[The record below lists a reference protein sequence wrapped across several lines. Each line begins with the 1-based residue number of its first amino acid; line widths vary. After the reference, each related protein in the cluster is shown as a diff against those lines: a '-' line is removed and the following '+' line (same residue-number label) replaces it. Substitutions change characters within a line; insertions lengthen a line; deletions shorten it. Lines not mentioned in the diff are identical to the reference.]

1 MGKDEVF
8 GMNRTLPSAQSPRST
23 NDNLCKRLAE
33 QAPADFAAWLFGAG
47 GPVKIEKTELSREP
61 VRADAVI
68 LSRAGQEILHVEFQT
83 TAKSDVPL
91 PLRMLD
97 YYVGFKRQRVDR
109 RVRQALVV
117 LKETGE
123 VIADRYEDDG
133 TSHRYRV
140 VKLWE
145 QDAAELMK
153 YDGLLPLATLCRAES
168 SEALLGEVALRV
180 NRLKSREQRRETL
193 NWSRMLAGLR
203 YHQSLIYRFLKE
215 SDMLEESV
223 VYQDILQKGEQRGL
237 QKGLQQGESR
247 VAMRLLERR
256 FGKLTP
262 TVRRRIEQLA
272 LPQLD
277 ALCEAL
283 LDFQSKDELTRW
295 LKENAPTS

>member
-1 MGKDEVF
+1 MSIPHPFD
-8 GMNRTLPSAQSPRST
+8 QSPRNA

-61 VRADAVI
+61 IRADAVI
-68 LSRAGQEILHVEFQT
+68 FSRAGRETLHAEFQT
-83 TAKSDVPL
+83 TMKSDVPV

-97 YYVGFKRQRVDR
+97 YYVGFKRQHPER

-123 VIADRYEDDG
+123 AIADRYEDEH
-133 TSHRYRV
+133 TLHRYRV

-145 QDAAELMK
+145 QDAAELLK
-153 YDGLLPLATLCRAES
+153 YDGLLPLATLCRARS
-168 SEALLGEVALRV
+168 GEALLAQVAAKIH
-180 NRLKSREQRRETL
+180 RLKSRDQRRETL

-203 YHQSLIYRFLKE
+203 YDKSLVYRIFKE
-215 SDMLEESV
+215 SSMLEESV
-223 VYQDILQKGEQRGL
+223 VYQDILQKGEERGL
-237 QKGLQQGESR
+237 LKGESR
-247 VAMRLLERR
+247 AATRLLERR
-256 FGKLTP
+256 FGKLSP
-262 TVRRRIEQLA
+262 TVKRRIEQLA

-277 ALCEAL
+277 DLCESL

-295 LKENAPTS
+295 LKEHAPAKS